1 MKFLKQ
7 KLSGLARDWKCLRDK
22 RKIQFCVKDGEQQQK
37 SMEGQQ
43 KSTREICSFNENNIY
58 FVINDGEYVITVVK
72 ISKYPK
78 ACIIYH
84 IIILFLL
91 LLF

>member
-1 MKFLKQ
+1 
-7 KLSGLARDWKCLRDK
+7 
-22 RKIQFCVKDGEQQQK
+22 
-37 SMEGQQ
+37 MEGQQ